1 MVSFWRSRCKSVL
14 VPADVQILRQSTAL
28 IFGLAVL
35 AIATAASQKPGLA
48 PKRLMFP
55 TLILSCDKALA
66 DMELDIPVVLK
77 TILADYVL
85 PLNGD
90 HGVAH
95 WARVLE
101 NGLRL
106 AEETGANIEVV
117 QLFAVLHDSRRQNE
131 VTDPEHGPRA
141 AEFAVELRGRAFAL
155 DDHEFRLL
163 HQACH
168 GHTHQRTH
176 PDVTIQTCWDSD
188 RLDLGRVGITPHPS
202 RLCTEVAKR
211 PETIKW
217 ADGRASF
224 GVVPEFVRAEWEIDL
239 ERERSW

>member
-1 MVSFWRSRCKSVL
+1 MNSGRLNISLVL
-14 VPADVQILRQSTAL
+14 K
-28 IFGLAVL
+28 AVL
-35 AIATAASQKPGLA
+35 Q
-48 PKRLMFP
+48 
-55 TLILSCDKALA
+55 
-66 DMELDIPVVLK
+66 
-77 TILADYVL
+77 DYAL

-90 HGVAH
+90 HGVSH

-101 NGLRL
+101 NGIRL
-106 AEETGANIEVV
+106 AEETGAQVEVV

-131 VTDPEHGPRA
+131 VTDPQHGPRA
-141 AEFAVELRGRAFAL
+141 AEFATELRGSVFDL

-163 HQACH
+163 YRACE
-168 GHTHQRTH
+168 GHTHERTH

-217 ADGRASF
+217 ADGRAAF
-224 GVVPEFVRAEWEIDL
+224 RVVPKFVLDDWGIDL
-239 ERERSW
+239 KDEPRW